1 MAELIGFC
9 QSSHGSTLLA
19 LPPKQPL
26 SKAAS
31 TLSSFHSKPF
41 LPVTASTD
49 TTPTPSSPSSGAEVQ
64 VCAVQHA
71 SHTGLFQLAKTK
83 HNKTSGQMAD
93 AFTLLTRLGG
103 PAAWAFLD
111 YALSICVPRCL
122 LGDPGLPCHET
133 LVPTPQLPHPLL
145 LFPQSTLFSSPR
157 ASSWVK
163 DITVEAANTQAF
175 HTSSTSKP
183 SSQRSL
189 MFCTKSLPDSPRSP
203 CLPPAGL
210 PDATTLK

>member
-1 MAELIGFC
+1 MNCYVAQVGLELIIILFWLPNAELTGFC

-19 LPPKQPL
+19 LPPKKPL

-31 TLSSFHSKPF
+31 TLSSFYSKPF

-49 TTPTPSSPSSGAEVQ
+49 TAPTPSSPSSGAEVQ

-103 PAAWAFLD
+103 SAAWAFLD
-111 YALSICVPRCL
+111 YALSIRVPRCL
-122 LGDPGLPCHET
+122 LRDPGLPCHET
-133 LVPTPQLPHPLL
+133 LVPPTPV
-145 LFPQSTLFSSPR
+145 TSSPPP
-157 ASSWVK
+157 
-163 DITVEAANTQAF
+163 IPPI
-175 HTSSTSKP
+175 HTIFFP
-183 SSQRSL
+183 
-189 MFCTKSLPDSPRSP
+189 
-203 CLPPAGL
+203 
-210 PDATTLK
+210 